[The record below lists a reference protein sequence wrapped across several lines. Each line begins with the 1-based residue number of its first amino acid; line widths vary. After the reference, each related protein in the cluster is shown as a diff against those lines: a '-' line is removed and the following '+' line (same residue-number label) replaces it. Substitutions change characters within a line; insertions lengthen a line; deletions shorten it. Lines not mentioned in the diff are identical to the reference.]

1 MVDPAIEA
9 QVSVRDAVALLS
21 SVRKRHVWRL
31 AIVRGLWVAL
41 TLIVLCFYFDA
52 IVQWGARM
60 RLVLNLG
67 TVAAALVTVVLTQW
81 RLNQAVS
88 RDKMLARLIETEHP
102 EIGNDL
108 TNAIDFENRL
118 DGHCVGGSSPILMRK
133 GIERATESFDQLS
146 TLESLKPPTLR
157 QEYYVLAGVLVAW
170 ALSAIVFSGWMFAEL
185 PRFLSPFADHPPY
198 SATQLIVDPAGAVVG
213 YGKALTVKVIAR
225 GRIPKDVS
233 LLIQN
238 PSEGQVNTIPM
249 FKSQDG
255 SYFQTIEDIRSE
267 LVYWAGVEHGRS
279 KYYRVTLCKTPR
291 IEAVRVHYRYPAYS
305 RLVERNATLSETDNT
320 LKAYRGTEVTMT
332 VASNRP
338 LAGGTLSIGDHTYA
352 CAGQPDNTVQ
362 AVFPLTDQGDFSL
375 TVTDIEGNV
384 STSPFKGK
392 VAIVPDNRPMVSIVS
407 PAVQSLATPTAKI
420 PIVIEAQDDLGIS
433 DVSLFRSLNESDD
446 ARKHLVQQAN
456 AGVFVNVADTLDLA
470 DLGVRPGD
478 EIDFYATATDS
489 LPESPQTISSEP
501 YKLQII
507 SEEQYA
513 QMMQNEMTAR
523 DLRLKYDNIIRQI
536 DQLVAAQEQLA
547 RETQALLESVAKTA
561 MEKAAH
567 DALGK
572 TRTPGEIQEI
582 TLDASVSQDQRE
594 KLQDLEHRQDELA
607 KQAQALAQKLQEE
620 SQSPPV
626 FDIEK
631 DYKQFLGDF
640 SKQTTVAGGHMVN
653 SAQDMR
659 ESSQAARQYLIRLAN
674 AAEEQQK
681 ALEALGAQT
690 QEMKD
695 KIQQANREIEQ
706 VIKLMADVETFKAL
720 YVGQKHL
727 ARETKSY
734 SEVEAEDLQTR
745 VRLKELAER
754 ETSIQKGLETLKK
767 QFREHGE
774 EIRQEYPKVADDAQK
789 IAEEIEQRR
798 IPDLMQA
805 GAAFLN
811 RGSGVQG
818 YPNVVEALKQMAAM
832 ISFCEGAGGK
842 GCKNCE
848 FRLKIQ
854 MMLNPGNT
862 MSQLAQGLGM
872 GMGESAGLGLVGAFG
887 RGASGYGGGRSNIS
901 VFGNDT
907 FGRDMQPTESSVIP
921 GAEKAEAQ
929 AVNLPAR
936 HDLSG
941 NIEELTPQ
949 SKRDDESNVAGDSRM
964 MAEYR
969 QLIEAYFRRLAE
981 DK

>member
-1 MVDPAIEA
+1 MEDAAIEA
-9 QVSVRDAVALLS
+9 RVSVRDAVALLS
-21 SVRKRHVWRL
+21 DVHRRHVWRL
-31 AIVRGLWVAL
+31 AVVRGLWVGLA
-41 TLIVLCFYFDA
+41 LIVLCFYSDA
-52 IVQWGARM
+52 VLQWGAGM
-60 RLVLNLG
+60 RLILNLG
-67 TVAAALVTVVLTQW
+67 TVAAALATVVLTRW
-81 RLNQAVS
+81 RLNRAVS

-118 DGHCVGGSSPILMRK
+118 DGHCIGGSSPALMRK

-146 TLESLKPPTLR
+146 ALESLKPPTLR
-157 QEYYVLAGVLVAW
+157 REYYVLAGVLAAW
-170 ALSAIVFSGWMFAEL
+170 VLSALLFSRWMFAEL

-198 SATQLIVDPAGAVVG
+198 SATQLIVDPAGAMVD

-225 GRIPKDVS
+225 GRTPEGVS
-233 LLIQN
+233 LLVRN
-238 PSEGQVNTIPM
+238 PDERQVNKIPM

-255 SYFQTIEDIRSE
+255 SYFQTIEDIRSD

-279 KYYRVTLCKTPR
+279 KYHRVTLCKTPR
-291 IEAVRVHYRYPAYS
+291 IETVRVHYRYPAYS
-305 RLVERNATLSETDNT
+305 RLVERNATLSESDNT
-320 LKAYRGTEVTMT
+320 LKAYKGTEVTMD

-338 LAGGTLSIGDHTYA
+338 LAGGTLNVSGHAYT
-352 CAGQPDNTVQ
+352 CAGQPENTAQ
-362 AVFPLTDQGDFSL
+362 AVFPLTEQGDFS
-375 TVTDIEGNV
+375 VSITDVEGNV

-392 VAIVPDNRPMVSIVS
+392 VTIVPDNRPMISIVS
-407 PAVQSLATPTAKI
+407 PAVQSLATPTAKV

-446 ARKHLVQQAN
+446 ARKHLVHEAN
-456 AGVFVNVADTLDLA
+456 AGVLVSVTDTLDLA

-489 LPESPQTISSEP
+489 LPESPQTIASEP

-507 SEEQYA
+507 SDEQYA
-513 QMMQNEMTAR
+513 QMMQDEMTAR
-523 DLRLKYDNIIRQI
+523 DLRLKYDSIISQM

-547 RETQALLESVAKTA
+547 REMQALEESLVQA
-561 MEKAAH
+561 
-567 DALGK
+567 GS
-572 TRTPGEIQEI
+572 TP
-582 TLDASVSQDQRE
+582 LSQTSRE
-594 KLQDLEHRQDELA
+594 KLQDIEQRQ
-607 KQAQALAQKLQEE
+607 QALAKKAASLARKLAEE
-620 SQSPPV
+620 SRTPPV

-631 DYKQFLGDF
+631 DYKQFLADF
-640 SKQTTVAGGHMVN
+640 SEKTTAAGGHMAN
-653 SAQDMR
+653 SAR
-659 ESSQAARQYLIRLAN
+659 EMKDASQTGAERLVHASN
-674 AAEEQQK
+674 AVEEQTR
-681 ALEALGAQT
+681 ALEILGAQT

-695 KIQQANREIEQ
+695 KIQQANREIER
-706 VIKLMADVETFKAL
+706 IITLMADVEMFKVL

-727 ARETKSY
+727 TRETKSY
-734 SEVEAEDLQTR
+734 SEVEAEDLETR

-754 ETSIQKGLETLKK
+754 ETSIQKGLETLKN

-774 EIRQEYPKVADDAQK
+774 EVRQDYPKVADDARK
-789 IAEEIEQRR
+789 IADEIEQRK

-832 ISFCEGAGGK
+832 ISFCESAGGK
-842 GCKNCE
+842 GCRNCE
-848 FRLKIQ
+848 LRLRIQ

-862 MSQLAQGLGM
+862 MGQLAQGLGM
-872 GMGESAGLGLVGAFG
+872 GMGEGTGMGLVGAFG
-887 RGASGYGGGRSNIS
+887 RGASGYGGGRSSIS

-907 FGRDMQPTESSVIP
+907 FGKDMQPTESSVIP
-921 GAEKAEAQ
+921 GVEKAQAQ
-929 AVNLPAR
+929 TISLPAR

-969 QLIEAYFRRLAE
+969 QLIEAYFRKLAE

>member
-1 MVDPAIEA
+1 MVDPVIEA

-21 SVRKRHVWRL
+21 GVRKRHVRRL
-31 AIVRGLWVAL
+31 AVVRGLWVAL
-41 TLIVLCFYFDA
+41 ALIVLCFYFDA
-52 IVQWGARM
+52 IAQWGARM
-60 RLVLNLG
+60 RLALNLG
-67 TVAAALVTVVLTQW
+67 IIGAALVTVVLTHW
-81 RLNQAVS
+81 RLNRAVS
-88 RDKMLARLIETEHP
+88 RDRMLARLIETEHP

-108 TNAIDFENRL
+108 TNAIDFEGRL
-118 DGHCVGGSSPILMRK
+118 DGHSIGGSSPVLMRK
-133 GIERATESFDQLS
+133 GIERAAESFDQLS

-157 QEYYVLAGVLVAW
+157 QEYYVLAGVLTAW
-170 ALSAIVFSGWMFAEL
+170 ALSAILFSGWIFTEL

-198 SATQLIVDPAGAVVG
+198 SATQLIVDPAGAVVD
-213 YGKALTVKVIAR
+213 YGKSLTVKVIAH
-225 GRIPKDVS
+225 GRTPENVS
-233 LLIQN
+233 LLTQN
-238 PSEGQVNTIPM
+238 PGDGQVNQVPM

-255 SYFQTIEDIRSE
+255 SYFQTIEDIRSD
-267 LVYWAGVEHGRS
+267 LVYWAGVERGRS

-305 RLVERNATLSETDNT
+305 RLVERNATLSETDST
-320 LKAYRGTEVTMT
+320 LKAYKGTEVTMN

-338 LAGGTLSIGDHTYA
+338 LAGGTVNVSGRAYSCTA
-352 CAGQPDNTVQ
+352 QPNNTVQ
-362 AVFPLTDQGDFSL
+362 GVFPLTGQGDFSL
-375 TVTDIEGNV
+375 TVTDVEGNV
-384 STSPFKGK
+384 STNPFKGK
-392 VAIVPDNRPMVSIVS
+392 VAIVPDNRPMVSIVN
-407 PAVQSLATPTAKI
+407 PAIQSLATPTAKI
-420 PIVIEAQDDLGIS
+420 PIVVEAQDDLGIS

-446 ARKHLVQQAN
+446 ARKHLVRQAN
-456 AGVFVNVADTLDLA
+456 AGVLVNVAEVLDLA

-478 EIDFYATATDS
+478 EIDFYATATDC
-489 LPESPQTISSEP
+489 LPESPQTISTEP
-501 YKLQII
+501 YKLQVI

-523 DLRLKYDNIIRQI
+523 DLRLKYDNIIRQL

-547 RETQALLESVAKTA
+547 RETQALLGSVAKTV

-572 TRTPGEIQEI
+572 TKTPGEIQDATI
-582 TLDASVSQDQRE
+582 DASVSQDQRE
-594 KLQDLEHRQDELA
+594 KLQDLEHRQGELA
-607 KQAQALAQKLQEE
+607 KQAQALAEKLQEE

-631 DYKQFLGDF
+631 DYKQFLSDF
-640 SKQTTVAGGHMVN
+640 SRQTNVAQGHMAS
-653 SAQDMR
+653 SAQEMK
-659 ESSQAARQYLIRLAN
+659 EGTPAAAQCLRQLVSARV
-674 AAEEQQK
+674 EQQK

-690 QEMKD
+690 QELKD
-695 KIQQANREIEQ
+695 KIQQANKEIEQ

-720 YVGQKHL
+720 YVAQKHL

-734 SEVEAEDLQTR
+734 SDVEAEDLETR

-754 ETSIQKGLETLKK
+754 ETSIQHGLETLKK

-774 EIRQEYPKVADDAQK
+774 EIRQAYPKVADDALK
-789 IAEEIEQRR
+789 IAEEIEQRQ
-798 IPDLMQA
+798 IPELMQA

-818 YPNVVEALKQMAAM
+818 YPHVVEALRQMAAM
-832 ISFCEGAGGK
+832 ISFCEAAGGA

-848 FRLKIQ
+848 FRLRIQ

-872 GMGESAGLGLVGAFG
+872 GMGQGEGLGMVGMFG
-887 RGASGYGGGRSNIS
+887 RGASGYGGGRSDIS
-901 VFGNDT
+901 IFGNDT
-907 FGRDMQPTESSVIP
+907 FGRDVQPTESSVIP
-921 GAEKAEAQ
+921 GTEKAQAQ

-949 SKRDDESNVAGDSRM
+949 SKRDEESNVAGDSRM

-969 QLIEAYFRRLAE
+969 QLIEAYFRKLAE